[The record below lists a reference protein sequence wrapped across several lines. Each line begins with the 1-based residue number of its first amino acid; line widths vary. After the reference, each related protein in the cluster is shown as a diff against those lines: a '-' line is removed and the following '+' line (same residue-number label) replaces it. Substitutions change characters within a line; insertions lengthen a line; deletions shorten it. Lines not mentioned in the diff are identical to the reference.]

1 MVGKAEWLAGQLSV
15 SDIGRSYGP
24 LRQAITTKA
33 KRMKWGKRGSF
44 LVDQVHKEIES
55 QLLEDE
61 GVAAGVAPLEASEI
75 IQSAAKRGV
84 VVVCASVFY

>member
-15 SDIGRSYGP
+15 SDIGWSYGP
-24 LRQAITTKA
+24 SSQAITTKA
-33 KRMKWGKRGSF
+33 KPIKWGKCGS
-44 LVDQVHKEIES
+44 LADQVHKEIEN

-75 IQSAAKRGV
+75 IESAAKRGV
-84 VVVCASVFY
+84 VVVGASVFY